1 MMKGKNK
8 EILTVSAIFLQ
19 KFATALANVAWLVL
33 LAELIDEAL
42 PQEGIMRNQEKMAQ
56 YVLGLILLSVWKRMG
71 YNLGRYLTLK
81 LQNIVCFR
89 MKSRMVEKISK
100 IPYRLL
106 EDYAFSELKQA
117 LQGNIGGSSGR
128 TIVWFLVQKSGNFML
143 YCVKLLGICLLLGR
157 AAFPLGC
164 LFFLLEAADCIMNVL
179 GEKDVPIAGD
189 CECSLEKRYMDEL
202 ALGHSA
208 AAERSL
214 FSYIG
219 YIGKRSDR
227 EEEGIQK
234 EAFEM
239 SMEREKKEFA
249 EGVLAIITCVLTEL
263 GLTALMAGGRIST
276 GYFIAMSMGVCGLT
290 QNNEEGDL
298 LRFLKTGKLF
308 LGQWNRF
315 MNLPETEEDGAEI
328 RGRSMGE
335 KGKTDEGME
344 KGSRRDNS
352 TDEIRKLE
360 EVGYVPEECM
370 ALEFR
375 NVSFRYPRTG
385 RYVLHDLSFR
395 LTKGGY
401 YAFVGSNGSGKT
413 TMVNLL
419 SGFYDTY
426 EGEIRLNGIE
436 LREIPFSERRR
447 IFAVLFQD
455 AAKYEDTVMN
465 NIFLWDNAKE
475 EVERTGL
482 PEKTG
487 REAEKAGRSEL
498 EKGQNRN
505 GRREERLDIGHPQ
518 KGEEAKNNE
527 EAFARKS
534 LAETLVGEWASEG
547 GKFPQGADTFLG
559 RIEENGKVL
568 SEGQWQQL
576 LIARELTQP
585 AQIRILDEPMASL
598 DIFQQAKVY
607 EQFMEEDEKFTTL
620 MFSHHMLAVRR
631 AKRIFV
637 LEQGTI
643 AEEGS
648 HGQLMEKRGLYAR
661 MYETQAEA

>member
-1 MMKGKNK
+1 MKGKKK
-8 EILTVSAIFLQ
+8 EILTASAVLLQ

-33 LAELIDEAL
+33 LAELIDEVL
-42 PQEGIMRNQEKMAQ
+42 PQKVIMRSQEKMAQ
-56 YVLGLILLSVWKRMG
+56 YVLGLILLSVWKRIG
-71 YNLGRYLTLK
+71 YSLGRYLTLK
-81 LQNIVCFR
+81 LQNMVCFR
-89 MKSRMVEKISK
+89 LKSKIVEKTSK

-106 EDYAFSELKQA
+106 EDYAFRELKQA
-117 LQGNIGGSSGR
+117 LQESINESRDR

-164 LFFLLEAADCIMNVL
+164 LFFLLEAAHCIMNML
-179 GEKDVPIAGD
+179 GEKEMSVARDNEYG
-189 CECSLEKRYMDEL
+189 LEKQYMNEL

-208 AAERSL
+208 AVERSF

-219 YIGKRSDR
+219 YIGKRNDR
-227 EEEGIQK
+227 EAEGIRK
-234 EAFEM
+234 EIFER
-239 SMEREKKEFA
+239 SMEREKKELA
-249 EGVLAIITCVLTEL
+249 DKVLVIITCVLTEL
-263 GLTALMAGGRIST
+263 GLTALMAEGEVSI
-276 GYFIAMSMGVCGLT
+276 GYFIAMSMGVCGLA
-290 QNNEEGDL
+290 QNNEEGNS
-298 LRFLKTGKLF
+298 LRFLKAGKIF
-308 LGQWNRF
+308 LRQWNRF
-315 MNLPETEEDGAEI
+315 MHLPETEEGVTEI
-328 RGRSMGE
+328 RGRSME
-335 KGKTDEGME
+335 KMGKTDEGKE
-344 KGSRRDNS
+344 KGKWVDNS
-352 TDEIRKLE
+352 ADEIRKSEKEESVLE
-360 EVGYVPEECM
+360 ECNT
-370 ALEFR
+370 LEFR

-413 TMVNLL
+413 TIVNLL

-426 EGEIRLNGIE
+426 EGEIRLNGVE

-465 NIFLWDNAKE
+465 NIFLWDSAKE
-475 EVERTGL
+475 EV
-482 PEKTG
+482 P
-487 REAEKAGRSEL
+487 
-498 EKGQNRN
+498 
-505 GRREERLDIGHPQ
+505 
-518 KGEEAKNNE
+518 
-527 EAFARKS
+527 ARKR
-534 LAETLVGEWASEG
+534 LAEALVREWASEGG

-559 RIEENGKVL
+559 RIEENGKIL

-585 AQIRILDEPMASL
+585 AQIRIVDEPMASL
-598 DIFQQAKVY
+598 DVIRQAKVY
-607 EQFMEEDEKFTTL
+607 EQFMEDDEKFTTL
-620 MFSHHMLAVRR
+620 MFSHHMSAVRR

-637 LEQGTI
+637 LEHGTV

-661 MYETQAEA
+661 MYETQAGSVKGMKF